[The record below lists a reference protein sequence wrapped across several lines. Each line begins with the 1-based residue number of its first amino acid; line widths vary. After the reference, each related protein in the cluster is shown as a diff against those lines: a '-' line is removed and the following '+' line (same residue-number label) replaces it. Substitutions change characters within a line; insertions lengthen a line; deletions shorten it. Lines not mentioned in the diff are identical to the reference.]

1 MGESK
6 DKSSNGTTYKFHGK
20 CYKLK
25 EGNVI
30 DKAHFINQ
38 NYNNLRH
45 KNTSVYL
52 LDAYVRIEYREI
64 FIDALDTQDA
74 AITAVLTNPV
84 NSSESSTT
92 NQAATWKLPYISQPL
107 LSSAPAIQYN
117 EAL

>member
-52 LDAYVRIEYREI
+52 LDVYVRIEDREI
-64 FIDALDTQDA
+64 FIDALDMRSA
-74 AITAVLTNPV
+74 ALATFLQATPTLLNSAQLPTADKTTD
-84 NSSESSTT
+84 ESSVIF
-92 NQAATWKLPYISQPL
+92 QRASHPSQEP
-107 LSSAPAIQYN
+107 ST
-117 EAL
+117 